1 MDISFKLN
9 IRILEEEKKSWIYK
23 KKRKFA
29 VFCDSPFL
37 ILIYTVEIY
46 IFCEL
51 YLYMYIIAR
60 NVYMYP
66 MVQRLSKQLP
76 TLADE
81 DL

>member
-9 IRILEEEKKSWIYK
+9 IRILEEEKKSWIFK

-60 NVYMYP
+60 DMYNVHVP
-66 MVQRLSKQLP
+66 NGTEIIKAVANISR
-76 TLADE
+76 
-81 DL
+81 